1 MQQLTYTDLNEKL
14 LVCRE
19 EGFAYVDAKVDT
31 ITDSFYDLKVRIEE
45 CEESIQTLQA
55 TLRSVM
61 DAKAEKPKQ
70 KWLWEIFEP
79 NDINIDFPYN
89 L

>member
-1 MQQLTYTDLNEKL
+1 MPIDLNEKL
-14 LVCRE
+14 LVYRN
-19 EGFAYVDAKVDT
+19 EGFNYVDAKVDT

-55 TLRSVM
+55 NLRSVM
-61 DAKAEKPKQ
+61 DAKTEKPKQ